1 MSGLC
6 RRPLLSSCN
15 PSFCNVDYSLP
26 SSRHLRR
33 RASVPSGTCCD
44 SPHHLQD
51 PHFGEQEKKCLHK
64 YRPALTAG
72 LPKCT
77 GASRIASIGDP
88 AMGPRCNPQS
98 VTPFSLE
105 PSDGVICPRS
115 ANHRSA
121 VESASQEEAEGR
133 SLECVRPAH
142 VRART
147 GSVSCVRRT
156 HQRAKSSSNVEYAH
170 ALLRGAYLP
179 LDLPDL
185 SPVVSR
191 RPTTASAVLHATTDV
206 STMFGSFSPTASP
219 RHSLQALLV
228 ANTLVADSCFPS
240 SRVSH
245 PLSSAGPSDS
255 NSSKDLPQDLSSLP
269 NSPTLPSICRT
280 PSSYTDSEYFPT
292 APSSAGPAT
301 PAREV
306 SPSPKGKQRSLHP
319 ALESLEGSSKLS
331 VKMCCA
337 TCQVAGTNFPSCP
350 RCGEMWCSRQCRLQ
364 GTGGKRHAC
373 AKGGHWIGA

>member
-1 MSGLC
+1 MSTILC
-6 RRPLLSSCN
+6 QA
-15 PSFCNVDYSLP
+15 VD
-26 SSRHLRR
+26 
-33 RASVPSGTCCD
+33 TCAD
-44 SPHHLQD
+44 EPQYH
-51 PHFGEQEKKCLHK
+51 QEKKCLHK

-88 AMGPRCNPQS
+88 ATGPRCNPQS

-133 SLECVRPAH
+133 SLEC
-142 VRART
+142 
-147 GSVSCVRRT
+147 
-156 HQRAKSSSNVEYAH
+156 RAKSSSNVEYAH